1 MQIKRFEA
9 ADMTEALRMVKREF
23 GDDAVILSA
32 KAVRAG
38 GFFNPLRK
46 KQVEITAAK
55 DHPEC
60 HDDAD
65 REPAN
70 DAARSHDRPGDGFSG
85 LLLDRLAAESTG
97 DRVCLSSSA
106 FRQALPDRRP
116 ATDEPATTDE
126 PAPAGENA
134 CAAASALAGDARQS
148 RGGNPAALVARTPW
162 HSDHRVSVPFDRH
175 AHQRQTI
182 ALVGRCGAGKSTTVA
197 KLACYC
203 HVTAKRQLGL
213 ISLDRF
219 RIGANAMLARVAK
232 LMDQPLIVV
241 RDVRQMQS
249 ALNDLAHVD
258 VVLIDTPGIGP
269 ADHDVLD
276 DVRRMLAVAQ
286 PDETHLVVNASVRED
301 VFDATV
307 NAFSRMGAD
316 RLLPTHLDEI
326 ASTGVPAQLLKAS
339 PLPCAF
345 YCDGIDLFNDLHPTG
360 FDRITPVGSALAK
373 PAAGQVTP
381 LNRRRHAEPVLRST
395 DDRGSHAVQFV
406 ANRNSEMFHHSSC
419 KSVKL
424 INSENITVF
433 DNVEGAM
440 AAGFKPCRACCD
452 VSGIKRSTTGAYG
465 HSQARAI

>member
-23 GDDAVILSA
+23 GEDAVILSA
-32 KAVRAG
+32 KALRTG
-38 GFFNPLRK
+38 GIFNALRK

-55 DHPEC
+55 DHPEASDKAGREPGG
-60 HDDAD
+60 DDDRSAD
-65 REPAN
+65 RRG
-70 DAARSHDRPGDGFSG
+70 DAFSDM
-85 LLLDRLAAESTG
+85 LLDRLAAEPPD

-106 FRQALPDRRP
+106 TRPVAPDRRY
-116 ATDEPATTDE
+116 AAD
-126 PAPAGENA
+126 
-134 CAAASALAGDARQS
+134 AAARANSPPAASSAVAAEDAAPD
-148 RGGNPAALVARTPW
+148 RGGLRAGPVARPA
-162 HSDHRVSVPFDRH
+162 SRIDHWVSAPFYRQ

-203 HVTAKRQLGL
+203 HVTAKRRLGL

-232 LMDQPLIVV
+232 LIDQPLAIV

-258 VVLIDTPGIGP
+258 VILIDTPGIGP
-269 ADHDVLD
+269 VDHDVCD
-276 DVRRMLAVAQ
+276 DVRRMLAVAK
-286 PDETHLVVNASVRED
+286 PDETHLVVNATVRED

-307 NAFSRMGAD
+307 SAFSSLGAD

-326 ASTGVPAQLLKAS
+326 ASPGAHADLLKAG

-345 YCDGIDLFNDLHPTG
+345 YCDGIDLFNDLHATCS
-360 FDRITPVGSALAK
+360 DRIIPVGPALAR
-373 PAAGQVTP
+373 PAVGQVTP
-381 LNRRRHAEPVLRST
+381 LNRHRPPQPADRST
-395 DDRGSHAVQFV
+395 VDRSSAAVQFV
-406 ANRNSEMFHHSSC
+406 ANRNSEMVHHPNC
-419 KSVKL
+419 KSVRL
-424 INSENITVF
+424 INSENIVVF
-433 DNVEGAM
+433 DHIEAAR

-452 VSGIKRSTTGAYG
+452 LGTFKRSAPGASAY
-465 HSQARAI
+465 SRARAI